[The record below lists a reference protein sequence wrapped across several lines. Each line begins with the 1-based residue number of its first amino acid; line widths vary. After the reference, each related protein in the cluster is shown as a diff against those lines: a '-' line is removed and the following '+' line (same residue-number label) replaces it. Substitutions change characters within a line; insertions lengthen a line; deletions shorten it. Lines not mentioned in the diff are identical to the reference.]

1 MWVIL
6 SFAAKGTKEWVVTS
20 RGVTELRS
28 GCSLLN
34 IVLKRETNV
43 GSITDSVDMNLSEFQ
58 EVVED
63 RGAWLAVVN
72 GVGKSQIQL
81 SS

>member
-6 SFAAKGTKEWVVTS
+6 SFAAKGTKEWGVTS

-34 IVLKRETNV
+34 IILKR
-43 GSITDSVDMNLSEFQ
+43 DKC
-58 EVVED
+58 
-63 RGAWLAVVN
+63 W
-72 GVGKSQIQL
+72 
-81 SS
+81 

>member
-1 MWVIL
+1 
-6 SFAAKGTKEWVVTS
+6 
-20 RGVTELRS
+20 
-28 GCSLLN
+28 
-34 IVLKRETNV
+34 
-43 GSITDSVDMNLSEFQ
+43 MNLSEFQ

-63 RGAWLAVVN
+63 RVAWLAVVN